1 MLSRVVSYIREKQ
14 PKLSVIKNV
23 RNLLSKRH
31 KVTWHK
37 MLGELQSIQSG
48 SDVAFNIRFMV
59 LNSKQFGLP

>member
-23 RNLLSKRH
+23 KNLLSKRH
-31 KVTWHK
+31 KVTWDK

-59 LNSKQFGLP
+59 LNSKHFGLP